1 MNCAFFCR
9 LASSVTYQKRKQTI
23 LETRMYLY
31 LIFIIL
37 SAFSLLELLKLKFK
51 SLPHLYISVF
61 GLLIFIFFLLSS
73 LRWETGTDW
82 DSYYIYYLF
91 LQSEITCIGYMEP
104 GFTLLTS
111 INANCFNY
119 TSQMACIAFLSI
131 APIAWRYKKISPY
144 PILSL
149 LIWFCTSLA
158 HIFPVRQSIAIAI
171 FVFSWKYIQEKKL
184 KPFLLSIFIAMTF
197 HFTAIITIPIYFIW
211 YKFYSKKVFIYT
223 IITLSIFSL
232 IIGDKMMNIT
242 YSIGG
247 AFLQEKLQAYLGN
260 PEETF
265 GSAYTASQILIRGII
280 NRSFFF
286 IIPLLLLN
294 KQRTEG
300 NTLNAMTNLYFYSFC
315 LFLLLTPLSPALGRF
330 CSYTD
335 MTQAILLPYLFYYR
349 IKSKI
354 NKYILYIIIIFY
366 LGLRFK
372 GVVNNYYDLYIPY
385 NSILSK

>member
-1 MNCAFFCR
+1 
-9 LASSVTYQKRKQTI
+9 
-23 LETRMYLY
+23 MYLY

-37 SAFSLLELLKLKFK
+37 SVFSLLELLKLKFK
-51 SLPHLYISVF
+51 NLPHLYSSVF
-61 GLLIFIFFLLSS
+61 RLLIFIFFLLSS

-91 LQSEITCIGYMEP
+91 LQTGITCIGYMEP

-119 TSQMACIAFLSI
+119 TFQMACIAFLSI
-131 APIAWRYKKISPY
+131 VLIAWRYKKLSSY

-149 LIWFCTSLA
+149 LIWFSTSLA
-158 HIFPVRQSIAIAI
+158 NIFPVRQSIAVAI
-171 FVFSWKYIQEKKL
+171 FVFSWKYIQEKRL
-184 KPFLLSIFIAMTF
+184 KPFLLSVLIAMTF
-197 HFTAIITIPIYFIW
+197 HVTAIITIPIYFIW
-211 YKFYSKKVFIYT
+211 HKLYPKKFFIYT
-223 IITLSIFSL
+223 IIALSIFSFL
-232 IIGDKMMNIT
+232 IGDKMMDIA

-247 AFLQEKLQAYLGN
+247 AFFQEKLQAYLGD
-260 PEETF
+260 PEDTF

-286 IIPLLLLN
+286 IIPLLLLD

-300 NTLNAMTNLYFYSFC
+300 NILNAMINLYFYSFC

-335 MTQAILLPYLFYYR
+335 MTQAILLPFLFYYR

-354 NKYILYIIIIFY
+354 NIYILYIIIIAY

-372 GVVNNYYDLYIPY
+372 GVVYNYYDLYIPY
-385 NSILSK
+385 NSVFSK